1 MRKHGKLI
9 EKYENSDFDDKLNFL
24 FSFNGELD
32 EELSVFFLSIFIDE
46 SQDIELRCEAVK
58 ILGLYRGVYED
69 ENIKEKIIEVIMT
82 EGADD
87 EVQVSAINALSMI
100 INDNDDL
107 FIKKIY
113 EIILG
118 NYYSLVKEAAFSLIV
133 EHKNLDV
140 SQKLLSKLVNN
151 NEFGFSAKRELSCD
165 NKNK

>member
-46 SQDIELRCEAVK
+46 SQDAELRCEAVK
-58 ILGLYRGVYED
+58 ILGLYRGVYGD

-82 EGADD
+82 EDEDD

-100 INDNDDL
+100 INDNDDFL
-107 FIKKIY
+107 
-113 EIILG
+113 
-118 NYYSLVKEAAFSLIV
+118 
-133 EHKNLDV
+133 
-140 SQKLLSKLVNN
+140 
-151 NEFGFSAKRELSCD
+151 
-165 NKNK
+165 